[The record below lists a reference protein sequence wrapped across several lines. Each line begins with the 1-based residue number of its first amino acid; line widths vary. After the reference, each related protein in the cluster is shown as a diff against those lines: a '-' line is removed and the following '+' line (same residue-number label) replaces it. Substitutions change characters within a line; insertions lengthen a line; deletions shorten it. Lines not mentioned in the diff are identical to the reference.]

1 MLDQIKSFLDK
12 IFQPP
17 ITFLELAKER
27 LDDVG
32 NITARG
38 LNVRQY
44 LSVFGDLPAAW
55 QMVVSNL
62 LLVTVLLMSLIIFKS
77 VMRMYFALKEG
88 VKWW

>member
-32 NITARG
+32 SITARG